1 MRTLTL
7 SLLTLALI
15 PAASAAERPTLTANG
30 GGQCAPERYYAPDDD
45 AGTQPLARP
54 HAVLAATL
62 KAARGGDAREQR
74 NLAVSYASGY
84 LTSPCPERAAYWYGR
99 AADGGDDRAKAWIAR
114 QVPFARLAAGPE
126 CVEASCG
133 LSGEGMG
140 QTLSLV
146 ADPKGH
152 FQAKLTING
161 VTVDGIIDTGATL
174 VSLGS
179 DIAARMGISPEG
191 GTKGLAAIANGAVI
205 PVYKKMVPQLK
216 VGTIT
221 LTNVECSIGNAGA
234 PTLIGMSF
242 LRRVKMNAVGGT
254 MILTQ

>member
-1 MRTLTL
+1 MRALTL
-7 SLLTLALI
+7 SLLTLAVL
-15 PAASAAERPTLTANG
+15 PAASAAEYPILTANG
-30 GGQCAPERYYAPDDD
+30 GASCAPERYYAPDDD
-45 AGTQPLARP
+45 AGAQPLARP
-54 HAVLAATL
+54 HAILAATL
-62 KAARGGDAREQR
+62 KAARAGDAREQR
-74 NLAVSYASGY
+74 NLAVSYDSGY
-84 LTSPCPERAAYWYGR
+84 LISPCPEQAAYWYGR
-99 AADGGDDRAKAWIAR
+99 AAAGGDDRAKAWVAH
-114 QVPFARLAAGPE
+114 QMPFARLAAGPE
-126 CVEASCG
+126 CAEASCG
-133 LSGEGMG
+133 LSGDGLG

-179 DIAARMGISPEG
+179 DVAARMGISPDG

-205 PVYKKMVPQLK
+205 PVYKKTVPQLK

-221 LTNVECSIGNAGA
+221 LTHVECSIGNAGA

-242 LRRVKMNAVGGT
+242 LRRVKMSAVGGT